1 MRKPTLPPFLFN
13 SRKLRECLVNAVG
26 LNLNHGETLN
36 STLLMLA
43 VATALCW
50 TTNAPAEEKP
60 VARPSAESGTEL
72 SPSDAKPLRD
82 PTVMSPRFRE
92 ALKNMSP
99 QANPSNPAGQGNAPP
114 PPAPKMPAIRL
125 LGLISGN
132 GGQASAML
140 GIGKDQQMYLVTSGV
155 EITFEDADSQGGVVT
170 IEVKTVTRS
179 EVQLLLKPLNRKITL
194 R

>member
-1 MRKPTLPPFLFN
+1 MKRPSLPALMCK
-13 SRKLRECLVNAVG
+13 RGKLREYLAYAVG
-26 LNLNHGETLN
+26 LTRNHAENLN
-36 STLLMLA
+36 SILLPFA
-43 VATALCW
+43 VAAVLCW
-50 TTNAPAEEKP
+50 TVNALAEDKP
-60 VARPSAESGTEL
+60 VARPSAESGADL
-72 SPSDAKPLRD
+72 SPSEAKPLRD

-99 QANPSNPAGQGNAPP
+99 QANPSTPAGQGNAPP

-132 GGQASAML
+132 GGQPSALL
-140 GIGKDQQMYLVTSGV
+140 GIGKDQQMYSVTSGV
-155 EITFEDADSQGGVVT
+155 EITFEDEDTQGGVVT